1 MTQNERIINWLS
13 SGRSITARQASTWG
27 VKRLAARVHEL
38 RGAGYSIYTNT
49 NSKGTTTYRL
59 GRPSRAM
66 VAAAYQ
72 TFGST
77 LFSTQS

>member
-1 MTQNERIINWLS
+1 MTQNERIVNWLS
-13 SGRSITARQASTWG
+13 NGRSITTRQARTWG

-38 RGAGYSIYTNT
+38 RNAGYSIYTNT
-49 NSKGTTTYRL
+49 NSKGVTSYRL

-77 LFSTQS
+77 LFSSDS